1 MKRDTRRDASGE
13 EHEVSAETRKAA
25 RAILRSEPEA
35 MHYANMGTTAI
46 VASCAKTYGD
56 EVARLTLMGE
66 FELSEIRRKAA
77 DLWRAV
83 LPDLVDHRT
92 TLAYIA
98 CIAWGTKM
106 QLLTPQETKA
116 MMFMAQ
122 TQLTV
127 LRGIA
132 EAEAAR
138 PPKDAEPGQVGSLF
152 MEAERPAQSSMEPT
166 AEQMRR

>member
-1 MKRDTRRDASGE
+1 MTRT
-13 EHEVSAETRKAA
+13 TRKDAGGNDQPITTTEA
-25 RAILRSEPEA
+25 RGSARLLLRSAPVA
-35 MHYANMGTTAI
+35 MSYDNLGTAEV

-56 EVARLTLMGE
+56 EVARLTLMQEFDAGE
-66 FELSEIRRKAA
+66 IKRKAS

-106 QLLTPQETKA
+106 QLLQPQETKA

-127 LRGIA
+127 LRMIQDT
-132 EAEAAR
+132 E
-138 PPKDAEPGQVGSLF
+138 PKP
-152 MEAERPAQSSMEPT
+152 RPAAPGDLFAAAPQTSMEP
-166 AEQMRR
+166 A

>member
-1 MKRDTRRDASGE
+1 MKRDTRRDPSGE
-13 EHEVSAETRKAA
+13 EHT
-25 RAILRSEPEA
+25 IEPESRSA
-35 MHYANMGTTAI
+35 AKLLLKAEPDATRYDNMSTGMI

-56 EVARLTLMGE
+56 EVARLTLLGALDTTE
-66 FELSEIRRKAA
+66 VKRKAS

-98 CIAWGTKM
+98 CIAWGNKM
-106 QLLTPQETKA
+106 QLLSPADTKA

-127 LRGIA
+127 LRGMEEARRAAMPRDVQRPA
-132 EAEAAR
+132 EGE
-138 PPKDAEPGQVGSLF
+138 LF
-152 MEAERPAQSSMEPT
+152 MSMEVRQPQNSMEPK
-166 AEQMRR
+166 A

>member
-1 MKRDTRRDASGE
+1 MNRTTRRDSSGE
-13 EHEVSAETRKAA
+13 ERPVDGPQSKVSARLL
-25 RAILRSEPEA
+25 LRSAPRA
-35 MHYANMGTTAI
+35 MSYDNLGTAEV

-56 EVARLTLMGE
+56 EVARLTLLQDFDAGE
-66 FELSEIRRKAA
+66 IKRKAS

-106 QLLTPQETKA
+106 QLLTPQDTKA

-122 TQLTV
+122 TQLSV
-127 LRGIA
+127 LRGMADAMPKPKPIPSG
-132 EAEAAR
+132 ELFPAA
-138 PPKDAEPGQVGSLF
+138 
-152 MEAERPAQSSMEPT
+152 AQSSMEP
-166 AEQMRR
+166 A